1 MLNLEFLQQLLVISI
16 TLSAITCAVVQK
28 TKRCFKTSKFLCLYS
43 FIINMLIGI
52 IFCYTFTDITLPT
65 SLWIGFFSFIGADTI
80 YKSLE
85 GKLASHSA
93 LLTKNTITI
102 SKDKII
108 NREEK

>member
-85 GKLASHSA
+85 GKLASHSD

-108 NREEK
+108 NREGK